1 MLSRGYKIGEAI
13 RYYSYE
19 NYYLMATR
27 YFICIMFLGEELNK
41 QYAFVL
47 ILKICML

>member
-1 MLSRGYKIGEAI
+1 MKEILEKVHWFQGKSTPTYHIEQNDHLRSLIE
-13 RYYSYE
+13 
-19 NYYLMATR
+19 
-27 YFICIMFLGEELNK
+27 

>member
-1 MLSRGYKIGEAI
+1 MTGIANEFSTTIETTSASNI
-13 RYYSYE
+13 
-19 NYYLMATR
+19 
-27 YFICIMFLGEELNK
+27 ILGEELNK